1 MSTAE
6 LALLVFGFAGQFLF
20 FMRFIIQWLYTEKHK
35 KSAVPITF
43 WYFSIVGSFMLLT
56 YSVLIKDPIF
66 ILGQSTGAI
75 IYLRNI
81 SLIYKEKGIR
91 SHNFGFK
98 MVIMLIVYFA
108 FVAVAAYF
116 YPEVPRKAK
125 VSYSGVIFA
134 IGLLAQCMFFLRF
147 LVQWLTSER
156 AKKSTFP
163 VLFWYFSMAGSIL
176 LLVYSVMVNDAVFI
190 AGQSVGILIYFRNL
204 YFIRLEKQASDA

>member
-1 MSTAE
+1 MSIAE
-6 LALLVFGFAGQFLF
+6 LALLVFGFMGQLLF
-20 FMRFIIQWLYTEKHK
+20 FMRFIIQWIYTEKHK
-35 KSAVPITF
+35 KSAVPVAF
-43 WYFSIVGSFMLLT
+43 WYFSIIGSFMLLT

-81 SLIYKEKGIR
+81 SLIYKERGTR

-98 MVIMLIVYFA
+98 MVIMLLIYFA
-108 FVAVAAYF
+108 FVGVAAFY
-116 YPEVPRKAK
+116 YPEVPRKAQ
-125 VSYSGVIFA
+125 VSYTGVIFA
-134 IGLLAQCMFFLRF
+134 IGLVAQSMFFLRF
-147 LVQWLTSER
+147 LVQWLYSEKL
-156 AKKSTFP
+156 KKSSFP

-204 YFIRLEKQASDA
+204 YFIKMEKNTSNA